1 MFVQF
6 TMKLHTASVC
16 VLFTLLVS
24 AVSAEQLVVYGLRPY
39 EITGLDNKDT
49 ASDLGDIFLQFGD
62 RVAQRL
68 LCAKNESAFFCKC
81 EVTCVDNVY
90 TQYEI
95 DAPGGVQYPYGLCNP
110 VGTSLKHPD
119 YKCVRDDGF
128 HMGSASIRTRYPNV
142 SALCFEK
149 RDPPYLPSCWW
160 KYNSSKHIGGEW
172 YSHPAAGNCDTHP
185 TNCSWSIAETKKIVN
200 ESCIND
206 GMFGLVEKHGADCL
220 DGCAKPYNTSSE
232 CYLTCFFDAMLQIP
246 AANLK
251 SIWDAAFASEDPA
264 KGGCPARPFPR
275 GTVRPS
281 PRHPSLE

>member
-1 MFVQF
+1 MG
-6 TMKLHTASVC
+6 LSSY
-16 VLFTLLVS
+16 VLVAGLACA
-24 AVSAEQLVVYGLRPY
+24 AVSERTVVYGLRPY

-49 ASDLGDIFLQFGD
+49 ASDLGDIFFLFGD
-62 RVAQRL
+62 RVAQRPS
-68 LCAKNESAFFCKC
+68 CAANPHSFFCKC

-95 DAPGGVQYPYGLCNP
+95 DASGGWQYPYGPCNP
-110 VGTSLKHPD
+110 AQNATLENPG

-128 HMGSASIRTRYPNV
+128 HMGSAAVDKRYEAVGWGCVPPR
-142 SALCFEK
+142 AG
-149 RDPPYLPSCWW
+149 PPYTDQCWW

-206 GMFGLVEKHGADCL
+206 GMFGLAEKHGADCL
-220 DGCAKPYNTSSE
+220 DGCAKPYNTSAD
-232 CYLTCFFDAMLQIP
+232 CYLTCIFDAVLQIP